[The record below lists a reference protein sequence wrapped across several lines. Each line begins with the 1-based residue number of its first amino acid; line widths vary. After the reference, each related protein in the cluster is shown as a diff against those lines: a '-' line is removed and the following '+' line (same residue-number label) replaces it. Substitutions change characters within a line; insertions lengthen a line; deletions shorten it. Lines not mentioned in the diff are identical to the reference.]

1 MVAFGYLKKYQFFV
15 LSVICI
21 QSHFAP
27 MQSFN
32 SKGKEKNCPYYFDFF
47 FCKRTLSKVYFIK
60 NRSWRFFEQIYSKVH
75 HRYIGRLRGLKLL
88 VDFSMALN
96 FLGILGVLEEYRDK
110 VIDKLLTMLQS
121 QMRRFLVKKNIARML
136 EQKKALTMLQKN
148 LKHYLSLRTWK
159 WLHLWKNIQPLLQVW

>member
-1 MVAFGYLKKYQFFV
+1 
-15 LSVICI
+15 
-21 QSHFAP
+21 
-27 MQSFN
+27 
-32 SKGKEKNCPYYFDFF
+32 
-47 FCKRTLSKVYFIK
+47 
-60 NRSWRFFEQIYSKVH
+60 
-75 HRYIGRLRGLKLL
+75 
-88 VDFSMALN
+88 MALN

-159 WLHLWKNIQPLLQVW
+159 WLHLWKNIQPLLQV